1 MKVAD
6 AIKQMSK
13 LPLQRIVDSFTK
25 DFPKPDENQ
34 ARDIILRN
42 VEELTDPERI
52 ATVLRFDAP
61 FSDQIRQTCMLE
73 AFVNHPDW
81 SASEQDIVE
90 SLHRLE
96 QSVLDAAGGE
106 DNLRYENPRHIEI
119 LRDVLIAALEDDH
132 ITVGEL
138 KLLHTLRESL
148 GLSEAVLRIVL
159 AQLEH
164 FPQPG
169 NVLHTPSDCRD
180 VLNKLQ
186 RGGIVFH
193 CNKADGSPYV
203 IPDEIRSS
211 VMDALGLE
219 LGLHAWELLLE
230 TLTVSQLKLILAT
243 KDLPTSGKKAELKGR
258 VISSGMRP
266 SRVLGILSSQELHKL
281 CSSLPGVPV
290 SGTKL
295 ERIRRII
302 GYFANLITKEVSD
315 EASPG
320 ERFYKYLPE
329 LARRDRENL
338 LANQIITKDSDI
350 ERGFE
355 AATRF
360 LFESRLGLELIK
372 MGGTEHP
379 DGCVRF
385 GGRRKTRGDVL
396 MWDNKSTEDTYS
408 FPPSHLRQFKRYIRD
423 SGDPV
428 ACFLVVVAK
437 PDDSAMDRVWQL
449 AAQCDS
455 THIAVIAA
463 DDLGW
468 AAEEWWSNNSDDLFN
483 LEVFNMT
490 GVLSRPLLE
499 RRMRLFL

>member
-52 ATVLRFDAP
+52 STVLRFDGP
-61 FSDQIRQTCMLE
+61 FSEQIRQTCMLE
-73 AFVNHPDW
+73 AFVNRPDW

-90 SLHRLE
+90 GLHQLE
-96 QSVLDAAGGE
+96 QAVLAAAGDE
-106 DNLRYENPRHIEI
+106 DSLQYEDSQHVEV
-119 LRDVLIAALEDDH
+119 LRDVLMVALEDDH
-132 ITVGEL
+132 ITVSEL
-138 KLLHTLRESL
+138 NLLRALRDSL

-159 AQLEH
+159 AQLDH

-193 CNKADGSPYV
+193 CNKADGSPYM
-203 IPDEIRSS
+203 IPDEIQAS
-211 VMDALGLE
+211 VMEALGLE

-230 TLTVSQLKLILAT
+230 TLTVVQLKLVLA
-243 KDLPTSGKKAELKGR
+243 KKNLPTSGTKPELKSR

-266 SRVLGILSSQELHKL
+266 SRVLGILSTQELHKL

-290 SGTKL
+290 SGTKA
-295 ERIRRII
+295 ERTQRII

-320 ERFYKYLPE
+320 ERLYKYLPE

-355 AATRF
+355 TATRF
-360 LFESRLGLELIK
+360 LFESRLGATLME
-372 MGGTEHP
+372 MAGSEHP
-379 DGCVRF
+379 DGCIRF

-423 SGDPV
+423 ARDPV
-428 ACFLVVVAK
+428 ACFLVIVAK

-455 THIAVIAA
+455 TNIAVIAA
-463 DDLGW
+463 EDLGW
-468 AAEEWWSNNSDDLFN
+468 VAEEWWSRNPDGRFN

-490 GVLSRPLLE
+490 GILSRPLLE
-499 RRMRLFL
+499 QRMRLFL